1 MGYLS
6 RYSSVF
12 HMSTSPC
19 AMLLNSYLK
28 SLPDDMVDVSELQD
42 IYRNAAKHVRAS
54 RLTDAELIYAPSQ
67 IALSSFSVVSPG
79 LARAWALSKGSS
91 AILPVIDDITSMIT
105 ADGQAPDVE
114 RVREVD
120 KRLRIC
126 KNPEKIVGSKAYLAK
141 KAADEAR
148 DQEKRSKKAEETRRN
163 MDADDP
169 FGDELGSGDG
179 VDPNL
184 DDDD

>member
-1 MGYLS
+1 MNALIQ
-6 RYSSVF
+6 
-12 HMSTSPC
+12 
-19 AMLLNSYLK
+19 
-28 SLPDDMVDVSELQD
+28 SLPDDMADVSELQD
-42 IYRNAAKHVRAS
+42 AYRNAAKHVRAS

-67 IALSSFSVVSPG
+67 IALASFSMVNPG
-79 LARAWALSKGSS
+79 LTEAWALSKGSS
-91 AILPVIDDITSMIT
+91 AVLSVIDGIKSMIT

-120 KRLRIC
+120 RRLRIC

-148 DQEKRSKKAEETRRN
+148 EEKKRSKKAEESRRN
-163 MDADDP
+163 MEADNP
-169 FGDELGSGDG
+169 FGDEIGSGEG

>member
-1 MGYLS
+1 MHLQ
-6 RYSSVF
+6 
-12 HMSTSPC
+12 
-19 AMLLNSYLK
+19 
-28 SLPDDMVDVSELQD
+28 SLPDGVDVSELQD
-42 IYRNAAKHVRAS
+42 VYRNAAKHVRAS

-67 IALSSFSVVSPG
+67 IALASLSMVNPK
-79 LARAWALSKGSS
+79 LTLAWASSKGSS
-91 AILPVIDDITSMIT
+91 AVLPVIDEIKSMIT

-141 KAADEAR
+141 KAVEEAR
-148 DQEKRSKKAEETRRN
+148 EQEKRTKKAEEIRRN
-163 MDADDP
+163 MDADNP

>member
-1 MGYLS
+1 MANVG
-6 RYSSVF
+6 
-12 HMSTSPC
+12 
-19 AMLLNSYLK
+19 
-28 SLPDDMVDVSELQD
+28 ELQD

-54 RLTDAELIYAPSQ
+54 RLTDSELIYAPSQ
-67 IALSSFSVVSPG
+67 IALASFSMVNPG
-79 LARAWALSKGSS
+79 LAQTWALSKGSS
-91 AILPVIDDITSMIT
+91 AILPVIDEIKSMIT
-105 ADGQAPDVE
+105 TDGHAPDVE

-141 KAADEAR
+141 KAVEETR
-148 DQEKRSKKAEETRRN
+148 EQEKRTKKAEEIRRN
-163 MDADDP
+163 MDSEDP
-169 FGDELGSGDG
+169 FGDELGSGNG